1 MCARLRLPASDRPL
15 DPLGDCLSA
24 SQLRVI
30 AGLAFALGAIALLRF
45 FRHASVGMI
54 LLAISVYL
62 GALMVTIAFLLEYP
76 QLRRHP
82 RTSEAAAELEKRDLL
97 VATRF
102 RAERAFR
109 VAELHHE
116 GPHYFLELENGS
128 ILHLSGPY
136 LYAYEPGPDSL
147 RHFPCSVFTVR
158 RHAQLGQVV
167 DLLCEGVVIEPE
179 VEAPAYTPRDFAR
192 GHPADGE
199 ILRHLTFDQL
209 LRQRTA
215 VPPHVS

>member
-1 MCARLRLPASDRPL
+1 
-15 DPLGDCLSA
+15 LSA

-30 AGLAFALGAIALLRF
+30 AAVAFALGAIALLRF
-45 FRHASVGMI
+45 FHHASVGMI
-54 LLAISVYL
+54 LLAVFVYL
-62 GALMVTIAFLLEYP
+62 GALMVTIAFLLDV
-76 QLRRHP
+76 P
-82 RTSEAAAELEKRDLL
+82 RLSRQPRASEAAAELERRDLL
-97 VATRF
+97 VSTRF
-102 RAERAFR
+102 RAGRAFR

-136 LYAYEPGPDSL
+136 LYAYEPGRDSL
-147 RHFPCSVFTVR
+147 RHFPCSLFTVR
-158 RHAQLGQVV
+158 RHAQLGHVV

-179 VEAPAYTPRDFAR
+179 VEAPAYTPHDFAR
-192 GHPADGE
+192 GHVPADGE

-215 VPPHVS
+215 AQPRTKS